1 MTTWRSAHIEEVQ
14 WPSRLEAS
22 RIIQVVP
29 GQRVRVSMRSALA
42 TGAILVVVGTA
53 AMGRSSSGPTDER
66 LATVR
71 ARPDPVQS
79 YQPSS
84 TDSAIR
90 GVANKIWESDHYRSE
105 MMQSFFLW
113 LVCAPLLVLAIF
125 ACLFG
130 TSTLTFVLFSR
141 MSTERGLQFL
151 IGQSF
156 YRSESAVSRD
166 LACLAAASYKTRRGH
181 LKILDAFAGSGTRG
195 ARYLAHSNADSVE
208 HVEGGVRSPSF
219 LSLRTKMQV
228 VAQQLRHS

>member
-1 MTTWRSAHIEEVQ
+1 M
-14 WPSRLEAS
+14 EAS

-125 ACLFG
+125 ACRKYGPCRSAAEDYMDLDDAKHPFRRDLPLAQATYG
-130 TSTLTFVLFSR
+130 ATATVVPAELISEARGDDTLDVVASAV
-141 MSTERGLQFL
+141 ERG
-151 IGQSF
+151 S
-156 YRSESAVSRD
+156 SESGD
-166 LACLAAASYKTRRGH
+166 E
-181 LKILDAFAGSGTRG
+181 SGG
-195 ARYLAHSNADSVE
+195 D
-208 HVEGGVRSPSF
+208 EGPEEY
-219 LSLRTKMQV
+219 SL
-228 VAQQLRHS
+228 